1 MDAIVLAVDDIASF
15 NDNPGTLLNTLRN
28 LTKKLLK
35 DDVRY
40 RTLDTH
46 NTNIV
51 NPGTLLN
58 TLRNLTK
65 KLLKDDVR
73 YRTLDTHNT
82 NIVDRVLSYEGVL
95 DFLTLLGYEP
105 DMSRTKLLCKTKPQP
120 LLVRNA
126 ITVLDQYRHK
136 FHFNPTNKI
145 YDDEGNDTM
154 TLQQI
159 IIWGTHENIRD
170 NDTIDALTLMHKRF
184 TKSITLL
191 RALKQRFFLQP
202 PMTITDD
209 VALGKWRINV
219 LKRVQLR
226 TIKALRDWMK
236 GYWVDDFA
244 FDCEMQEELN
254 DWFQQMEQTENA
266 PTWYSILVKFVRKE
280 VAMRQKLEFPKQPC
294 YVDDMELI
302 NTNALVVGYFR
313 SIGNCFADNPYYDAP
328 PNVLFY
334 CVQYFE
340 GSLSLLDPKQ
350 IAEQLTLIDFERM
363 KKTKVRE
370 FLHYVCGIDDETKN
384 VFQMLNAYQGIIEY
398 VEGSIM
404 NVNKSFVD
412 EIRNTIIRMI
422 QICQHLVDLHNFHS
436 AYAVYTGLALLSVQS
451 LEEAW
456 EDVDER
462 YWNQFT
468 QIQEL
473 FSSLRNHYHLRTMY
487 ESICMNQSTSP
498 SIPCMRLFLTDLERI
513 NKKSQSNTTETCVG
527 GYNRGQR
534 MMGFSKSVQLANRIK
549 ALQSYQF
556 HNRTNSFALQRN

>member
-15 NDNPGTLLNTLRN
+15 ND
-28 LTKKLLK
+28 
-35 DDVRY
+35 
-40 RTLDTH
+40 
-46 NTNIV
+46 

-159 IIWGTHENIRD
+159 IVVGTNENTRD
-170 NDTIDALTLMHKRF
+170 TGTMDTLILMHKSF

-191 RALKQRFFLQP
+191 RALKQRFFLHP
-202 PMTITDD
+202 PTTITDNVKLD
-209 VALGKWRINV
+209 EWRDGV
-219 LKRVQLR
+219 QKRVQLK
-226 TIKALRDWMK
+226 TIKTLRDWMK
-236 GYWVDDFA
+236 GHWVDDFA
-244 FDCEMQEELN
+244 FDDEMQEELN
-254 DWFQQMEQTENA
+254 VWIKEIEQTENA
-266 PTWYSILVKFVRKE
+266 PTWYNPLARHVRSLVAIKQKE
-280 VAMRQKLEFPKQPC
+280 KKQTC
-294 YVDDMELI
+294 YLDDIELI
-302 NTNALVVGYFR
+302 NTNALVSGYFR

-556 HNRTNSFALQRN
+556 HNRTNSFALQRNEDVQILLWKTICK